1 MTEQERLLVADTIVT
16 MSMNFCEVEL
26 GMYDNERL
34 EMTYK
39 LTPSAENKDVVNVVF
54 EFVESR
60 IEREIWTDGYLE
72 GYDED
77 VKVGDA
83 HDYIDVTKPI
93 SSYNRLAK
101 LFEEI
106 WNDYKEY

>member
-16 MSMNFCEVEL
+16 MSMNFCEAEL

-39 LTPSAENKDVVNVVF
+39 LSLNPDNENIVNVEF
-54 EFVESR
+54 EF
-60 IEREIWTDGYLE
+60 IEQRKDREIWMDSHLFGYE
-72 GYDED
+72 DD
-77 VKVGDA
+77 VKVGVANDF
-83 HDYIDVTKPI
+83 IDVTKPI

-101 LFEEI
+101 LFDEI
-106 WNDYKEY
+106 WQDYKEY